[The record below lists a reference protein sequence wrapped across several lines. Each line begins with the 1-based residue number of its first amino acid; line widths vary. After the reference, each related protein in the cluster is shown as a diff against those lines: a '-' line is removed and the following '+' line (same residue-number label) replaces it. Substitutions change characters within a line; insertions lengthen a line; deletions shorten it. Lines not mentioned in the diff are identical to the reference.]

1 MKRLGRGGNDV
12 YEVGDAVRVQDTHS
26 GQWSLKG
33 VVSEVIHHDDS
44 PSRMYQVTSEDGG
57 TYLRNGRFVKLRIS
71 KVRRKKMVT
80 FAPSVVG
87 GGVACLGLCDCD

>member
-1 MKRLGRGGNDV
+1 MKHLGMGGNDI

-44 PSRMYQVTSEDGG
+44 PSRTYQVTSEEGRM
-57 TYLRNGRFVKLRIS
+57 YLRNGCFMKLCIS

-87 GGVACLGLCDCD
+87 GA